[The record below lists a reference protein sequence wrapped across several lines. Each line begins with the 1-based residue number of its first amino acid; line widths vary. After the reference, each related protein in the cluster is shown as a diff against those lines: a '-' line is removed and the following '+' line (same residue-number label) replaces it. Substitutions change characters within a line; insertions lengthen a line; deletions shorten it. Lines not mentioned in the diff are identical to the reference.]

1 MYDNTL
7 IINSKKKHKYTFIM
21 LHPMYSDT
29 TYFNDYITYFKNNC
43 IIANTIKFIMPQ
55 SPLMDVDYPNNKQ
68 YCVRSWY
75 NYYSC
80 YNNLNKVDKISIQ
93 DFNKQTSRLVSII
106 NSEATILNSYKS
118 IFIIGVS
125 QGGTLLFNILN
136 KLPNPLGGLF
146 CIKSLYMYKYIKLKK
161 NRATPLY
168 FFSGTKDTIYN
179 LEYQKKCSQ
188 LLERKYKLVWK
199 IITNLDH
206 YTKTK
211 EEYKFILEWFLKI
224 I

>member
-7 IINSKKKHKYTFIM
+7 IINSNKKHKYTFIM
-21 LHPMYSDT
+21 LHPMCSDA

-43 IIANTIKFIMPQ
+43 IIANTIKFILPQ

-80 YNNLNKVDKISIQ
+80 YNNLNKVDKINIQ

-146 CIKSLYMYKYIKLKK
+146 CIKSLYMYRYIKLRK
-161 NRATPLY
+161 NRATPLF
-168 FFSGTKDTIYN
+168 FFSGTKDEVYN